1 MLILRGK
8 KYGHDIDLLITHP
21 TDGQEHGVL
30 CELLRRLEV
39 RNLVMFGRREPYSFT
54 DHLALT
60 DRKGTYLR
68 STLDHFEKWIGVLK
82 IYRSGCASSE
92 LCIESKS
99 LPDGLETSSAIS
111 SRTLSDSITSDTT
124 GQCSLIA
131 DRLSKPEQ
139 TSVSESVCKPAHDE
153 PGPWIA
159 RRVDLIVIPQS
170 QFYYGLVGWTGNRHF
185 NRSLRLYAQ
194 KELGMKLTSH
204 GLFDKLVS

>member
-1 MLILRGK
+1 MVLRGK

-30 CELLRRLEV
+30 CELLRRLEG
-39 RNLVMFGRREPYSFT
+39 RHLVMFGRREPYSFT

-60 DRKGTYLR
+60 DKKGSYLR
-68 STLDHFEKWIGVLK
+68 STLDHFEKWIGVLN
-82 IYRSGCASSE
+82 ICQAGYMSE
-92 LCIESKS
+92 LCIESRSK
-99 LPDGLETSSAIS
+99 PDGLETDSAIS
-111 SRTLSDSITSDTT
+111 RTSNDSIASDTDR
-124 GQCSLIA
+124 CSLI
-131 DRLSKPEQ
+131 DDCHNKPEQ
-139 TSVSESVCKPAHDE
+139 TSVSENVCKPVCSE